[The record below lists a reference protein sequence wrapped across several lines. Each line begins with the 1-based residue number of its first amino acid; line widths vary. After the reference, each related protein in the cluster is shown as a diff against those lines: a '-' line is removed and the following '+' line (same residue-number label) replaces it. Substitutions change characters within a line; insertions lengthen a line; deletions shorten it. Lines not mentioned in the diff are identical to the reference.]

1 MQNMGWNRGMPSNML
16 KEFKQSLKSSF
27 KTKKTN
33 LMNTADNEIMNKK
46 PIFAFNKNVTGS
58 FHILKN
64 RPMEDFS
71 ASFSE
76 ETGKYYIAVVADGHG
91 SAECFRSSFGSKTAV
106 EVTMEALK
114 LFAEAIKDTLSESE
128 VNVEPTVAALPEPAK
143 EPVSFTK
150 ENKVEIEKMIHPLTG
165 SIISEWNDQV
175 EADYENNPPTD
186 EELQKAGLSEK
197 PKDNIPHV
205 YGTTL
210 MAALWLPEY
219 LIIIHQGDGR
229 CVVFYDDG
237 TVDQPVPWD
246 DRCIGTAVT
255 SMCDADAADRIRHYV
270 LNFKEKKA
278 IACFLGSDG
287 VEDAYRDTYDEKRPY
302 CMGDMGGVYTF
313 YKNLTCEIIENGRH
327 QFETYLDKMLP
338 VFSAEGLFSRT
349 GSGDDVSVAGIVNVE
364 DIKKYYKQFKL
375 DIQVYDLK
383 ERLFWKEDELR
394 GKTRKHGIL
403 LKRMNDA
410 NTEISKAQ
418 ETVAKIENEI
428 DTWLVKQS
436 ESESDIQKAK
446 IEIQEFEQAYT
457 ESETELNN
465 GTFDKV
471 LRTLGMNKLTANHKR
486 EKARNSLQVQY
497 NEKIEKLNKCTEKL
511 EKLRLENDSAVD
523 LLHQV
528 EVKFADAKQKFEE
541 YDESYRRIEN
551 ECKQLQTEI
560 DKVLSH

>member
-1 MQNMGWNRGMPSNML
+1 
-16 KEFKQSLKSSF
+16 
-27 KTKKTN
+27 
-33 LMNTADNEIMNKK
+33 MNKERLDVAK
-46 PIFAFNKNVTGS
+46 KQEWTA
-58 FHILKN
+58 
-64 RPMEDFS
+64 
-71 ASFSE
+71 E
-76 ETGKYYIAVVADGHG
+76 EFLRIC
-91 SAECFRSSFGSKTAV
+91 S
-106 EVTMEALK
+106 
-114 LFAEAIKDTLSESE
+114 
-128 VNVEPTVAALPEPAK
+128 
-143 EPVSFTK
+143 
-150 ENKVEIEKMIHPLTG
+150 
-165 SIISEWNDQV
+165 
-175 EADYENNPPTD
+175 
-186 EELQKAGLSEK
+186 
-197 PKDNIPHV
+197 
-205 YGTTL
+205 
-210 MAALWLPEY
+210 WL
-219 LIIIHQGDGR
+219 G
-229 CVVFYDDG
+229 
-237 TVDQPVPWD
+237 VDPW
-246 DRCIGTAVT
+246 
-255 SMCDADAADRIRHYV
+255 
-270 LNFKEKKA
+270 
-278 IACFLGSDG
+278 
-287 VEDAYRDTYDEKRPY
+287 
-302 CMGDMGGVYTF
+302 
-313 YKNLTCEIIENGRH
+313 
-327 QFETYLDKMLP
+327 
-338 VFSAEGLFSRT
+338 
-349 GSGDDVSVAGIVNVE
+349 
-364 DIKKYYKQFKL
+364 
-375 DIQVYDLK
+375 
-383 ERLFWKEDELR
+383 LFWKEDELR

-528 EVKFADAKQKFEE
+528 EVKFAEAKQKFEE